1 MVEATRMK
9 GKTWSTK
16 KAGKK
21 EDQFDFDAAYEE
33 DEDYHHVRLA
43 YRLVRPLRGEPG
55 IEQFTIDK
63 TGSIELH
70 QVVQR
75 ARREERLAAVA
86 PGGRRRCR
94 RRSGGCAIR
103 LRGVFGRRRAD

>member
-1 MVEATRMK
+1 MVAVTRMK

-21 EDQFDFDAAYEE
+21 EDQFDFDAADE
-33 DEDYHHVRLA
+33 DEDYYHVRLA
-43 YRLVRPLRGEPG
+43 YRLVRRLRGEPG
-55 IEQFTIDK
+55 IEQFTVDK
-63 TGSIELH
+63 AGSIELD

-75 ARREERLAAVA
+75 ARREERPAAVA
-86 PGGRRRCR
+86 PGG